1 MASPVL
7 VPIVMG
13 HNAFFGVDHLSSSR
27 GAAKAASFSDPA
39 RILNIVRAGFDQG
52 AEGLMMSTHER
63 AGPLCDLIR
72 RDPRFTTGLSIYPL
86 VPYVQKYVTRANEMG
101 MANVVLDA
109 LKGTS
114 MSDKLAL
121 LWQGGKGVLARDID
135 GVLASLIRLEL
146 KPFRDLRVPAVF
158 LHDAFTDLALG
169 LGLKDIFAFYLEE
182 IARSHGAQGA
192 FATKNLPLL
201 LDRFAGWGLPQPIV
215 MTHVNKLGFGMNPS
229 REACERA
236 LARCQAQVMAMG
248 TLASGHLRPEEAF
261 AYLATVPRINS
272 IVVGVSS
279 PVHIAETFAA
289 MRRHGIAPQRI
300 DPAAATATA
309 G

>member
-1 MASPVL
+1 MASPIL

-27 GAAKAASFSDPA
+27 GAARAASFSDPS
-39 RILNIVRAGFDQG
+39 RILDIVRAGFEHG

-72 RDPRFTTGLSIYPL
+72 RDPHLAAGLSVYPL
-86 VPYVQKYVTRANEMG
+86 LPYAQKYVTRANEMG
-101 MANVVLDA
+101 MVNLVLDT

-114 MSDKLAL
+114 TSDKLAL
-121 LWQGGKGVLARDID
+121 LWQGGKGLLARDID

-201 LDRFAGWGLPQPIV
+201 LDRCAAWGLPAPIV
-215 MTHVNKLGFGMNPS
+215 LTHVNKLGFQMNPS
-229 REACERA
+229 REACERV
-236 LARCQAQVMAMG
+236 LAAHQVQVMAMG
-248 TLASGHLRPEEAF
+248 TLASGHLAPDDAY
-261 AYLATVPRINS
+261 AYLATVPGIDS

-279 PVHIAETFAA
+279 SAHIEETFAA
-289 MRRHGIAPQRI
+289 IRRHGPRPCRTS
-300 DPAAATATA
+300 DRTRP
-309 G
+309 